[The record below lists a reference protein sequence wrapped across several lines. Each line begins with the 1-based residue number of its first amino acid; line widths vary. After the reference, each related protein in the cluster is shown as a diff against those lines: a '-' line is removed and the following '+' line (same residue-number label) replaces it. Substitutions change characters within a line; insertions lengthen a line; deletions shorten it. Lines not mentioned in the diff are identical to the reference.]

1 MKRILSSIVVLFI
14 FFSCS
19 INCYAAE
26 YKETRT
32 GDVYGKYNFYSN
44 EGIYTAISSD
54 GYYEVTTN
62 NEVHI
67 KVICPRTELTLV
79 VHQISKNET
88 ECYDWFESCISQDV
102 VSFIPYDIFFL
113 DSSGERVELAP
124 DIEITIT
131 KSQAN
136 ESVLWL
142 SYDGTAT
149 PLAHSVNGDALAFK
163 TTNSGGYYLLC
174 ENMSEAQSPQTG
186 DTSNIHLWIVLLI
199 VSMVMLIITTRKYW
213 IVRKSEQI

>member
-1 MKRILSSIVVLFI
+1 MKRILSSIVVLLI

-54 GYYEVTTN
+54 GSYEVTTDN
-62 NEVHI
+62 GVHI
-67 KVICPRTELTLV
+67 KVNCSRTELTLV
-79 VHQISKNET
+79 VHQISKLEK
-88 ECYDWFESCISQDV
+88 ECYDWFESCFSQDV
-102 VSFIPYDIFFL
+102 ASFIPYDIFFL

-124 DIEITIT
+124 DMEMAIS
-131 KSQAN
+131 KSQAD

-142 SYDGTAT
+142 SYDGTT
-149 PLAHSVNGDALAFK
+149 TTLTYTVNNDELVFK
-163 TTNSGGYYLLC
+163 TTNIGGYYLLY

-186 DTSNIHLWIVLLI
+186 DTSNIHFWILLLI
-199 VSMVMLIITTRKYW
+199 ISLVMLVITTRKY
-213 IVRKSEQI
+213 RTLQKTN

>member
-1 MKRILSSIVVLFI
+1 MKRILSSIVVLLI

-54 GYYEVTTN
+54 GSYEVTTD

-67 KVICPRTELTLV
+67 KVSYSRTELTLV
-79 VHQISKNET
+79 VHQISKNEKA
-88 ECYDWFESCISQDV
+88 CYDWFESCISQDV

-113 DSSGERVELAP
+113 DSSGNRVELAS
-124 DIEITIT
+124 DIEITIS
-131 KSQAN
+131 KSHSN
-136 ESVLWL
+136 ESVLSL

-149 PLAHSVNGDALAFK
+149 PLTYSVDGDTLVFK
-163 TTNSGGYYLLC
+163 TTNNGGYYLLC
-174 ENMSEAQSPQTG
+174 ENKNEAQSPQTG

-199 VSMVMLIITTRKYW
+199 VSMVMLIIITRKYW
-213 IVRKSEQI
+213 TVKKST